1 VGASSEEEGRKK
13 GMEDENRGE
22 LSIENRHDNFMFHE
36 CHGYLGSESVGM
48 GWGENE
54 DEDEDEDE
62 CSRGGR
68 EVSPGEPG
76 RRNNFALPP
85 PPDTLTGSEVCHGSF
100 LHECGVN

>member
-54 DEDEDEDE
+54 DEDEDE

-68 EVSPGEPG
+68 RSHQGNQGGGITSLFHHHQIPSPVV
-76 RRNNFALPP
+76 RCAMVRFFMNVA
-85 PPDTLTGSEVCHGSF
+85 
-100 LHECGVN
+100 